1 MNQKSG
7 IHYNTPKIREQD
19 KKTVGLILMSVI
31 LTVTQMKKKI
41 FLEWDDT
48 FFRCVSSTLTYFWTR
63 LLFQQQN

>member
-41 FLEWDDT
+41 F
-48 FFRCVSSTLTYFWTR
+48 FRVG
-63 LLFQQQN
+63 

>member
-19 KKTVGLILMSVI
+19 KKNSRVNIDVCNFNSYTNE
-31 LTVTQMKKKI
+31 KKI